1 MSPVSRFR
9 PAPLAAGIG
18 CLLMTLL
25 SSAAAGGERGIYDA
39 AMQRAGA
46 EYRTARLKCDVL
58 DNDAMHLC
66 LTEAKAADTRISAAA
81 EARFQRTP
89 KATARAHIAIAD
101 ADLAVARARCSSVP
115 APDRTACRTDA
126 EEIHVDAFVRAR
138 SNLHRDEK
146 QAQTERAPRSA
157 AGPCGG
163 PPNRPQTGCSGANHG
178 RPTTR

>member
-1 MSPVSRFR
+1 MRSVSRSGS
-9 PAPLAAGIG
+9 APLAAGIG

-39 AMQRAGA
+39 AMQRATA
-46 EYRTARLKCDVL
+46 EYRMARLKCDVL

-81 EARFQRTP
+81 EARFQKTP

-115 APDRTACRTDA
+115 VPDRTACRTDA
-126 EEIHVDAFVRAR
+126 EETHVEAFVRAR
-138 SNLHRDEK
+138 SNLNRDEK
-146 QAQTERAPRSA
+146 QAQSERASRSA

-163 PPNRPQTGCSGANHG
+163 PPDGPQTDCTGANRG
-178 RPTTR
+178 RPTAR